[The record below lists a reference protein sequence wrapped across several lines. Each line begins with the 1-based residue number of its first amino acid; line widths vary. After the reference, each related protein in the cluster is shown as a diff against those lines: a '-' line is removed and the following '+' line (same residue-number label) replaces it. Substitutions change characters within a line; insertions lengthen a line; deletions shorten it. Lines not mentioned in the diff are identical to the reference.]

1 MNQDQVVKYS
11 EARFSFHDVEINATD
26 FAIDLPHQEAA
37 PCSFTWKVTAAASIE
52 MSPGFLGLLGELQPK
67 YRAVDGILSIA
78 GPQEVEVCPAGF
90 AKPLK
95 GLLWSEIGTTRGPE
109 GTNRLR
115 KFLRRNNRLVEVRA
129 RGRTGHRSLRA
140 AVEACGYE
148 GCLAGA
154 MTIAVTAP

>member
-1 MNQDQVVKYS
+1 M
-11 EARFSFHDVEINATD
+11 
-26 FAIDLPHQEAA
+26 
-37 PCSFTWKVTAAASIE
+37 
-52 MSPGFLGLLGELQPK
+52 QPK
-67 YRAVDGILSIA
+67 YRSQGGRLQVA
-78 GPQEVEVCPAGF
+78 GPAQIKLCPAGF
-90 AKPLK
+90 REPVE
-95 GLLWSEIGTTRGPE
+95 GTLWSEIGTTRGPE

-154 MTIAVTAP
+154 MTIEVTAP

>member
-1 MNQDQVVKYS
+1 MTDRISYTD
-11 EARFSFHDVEINATD
+11 ARITFNGMEIPAVAVD
-26 FAIDLPHQEAA
+26 FDLLRREPAL
-37 PCSFTWKVTAAASIE
+37 CGFTGSITASASLEI
-52 MSPGFLGLLGELQPK
+52 SPEFVLLLGDLQPN
-67 YRAVDGILSIA
+67 YRAADGILSVA

-95 GLLWSEIGTTRGPE
+95 GLLWSEVGTTRGPE

-115 KFLRRNNRLVEVRA
+115 KFVRRGSRLVEVRT

-148 GCLAGA
+148 GCGTGR
-154 MTIAVTAP
+154 MTLEG

>member
-1 MNQDQVVKYS
+1 MGETISFSD
-11 EARFSFHDVEINATD
+11 ARFTFNGIEIPAAEFAFDV
-26 FAIDLPHQEAA
+26 PRKEAA
-37 PCSFTWKVTAAASIE
+37 PCGFTAQITVAASFE
-52 MSPGFLGLLGELQPK
+52 MSPEFLRLLGDLQPR
-67 YRAVDGILSIA
+67 YRAADGVLSVA

-90 AKPLK
+90 ANPLK

-115 KFLRRNNRLVEVRA
+115 KFVRRGSRLVEVRT

-148 GCLAGA
+148 GCSTGR
-154 MTIAVTAP
+154 MTIESQPAPR